1 MAAQTGQSCRLDQSR
16 SWLLQRDL
24 GAKLAA
30 DALLPPIWLV
40 RVPRVRLIA
49 ETLFA
54 QPLRRVFSPGHY
66 SDIAILGKEAFDRG
80 PSDIVHGDVDPS
92 PERGKREGRTPLQAL
107 VSKVVQSKSLVFD
120 SRGGGHFDKELGF
133 HGGYLFL
140 HGTSVWWVLLTPP

>member
-16 SWLLQRDL
+16 SWLLQRYL

-80 PSDIVHGDVDPS
+80 PSDIVPGDVEDQKS
-92 PERGKREGRTPLQAL
+92 
-107 VSKVVQSKSLVFD
+107 VVQGK
-120 SRGGGHFDKELGF
+120 
-133 HGGYLFL
+133 
-140 HGTSVWWVLLTPP
+140 

>member
-16 SWLLQRDL
+16 SWLLQRDI

-54 QPLRRVFSPGHY
+54 QPTPQRPSRQRLSSNADSGAVRS
-66 SDIAILGKEAFDRG
+66 LGTL
-80 PSDIVHGDVDPS
+80 IVAP
-92 PERGKREGRTPLQAL
+92 
-107 VSKVVQSKSLVFD
+107 
-120 SRGGGHFDKELGF
+120 
-133 HGGYLFL
+133 
-140 HGTSVWWVLLTPP
+140 